1 MEYRFFNM
9 LEFGTLTLHLNL
21 CTATA
26 TVATAA
32 VTATATVAAF
42 CKGFSI
48 CRAAGYLGAGFNRR
62 FRENLKRF
70 RSVYPPGFR
79 FTPCVGLVSV
89 IIDNA

>member
-1 MEYRFFNM
+1 
-9 LEFGTLTLHLNL
+9 
-21 CTATA
+21 
-26 TVATAA
+26 
-32 VTATATVAAF
+32 VAAF

-79 FTPCVGLVSV
+79 FKTR
-89 IIDNA
+89 NA